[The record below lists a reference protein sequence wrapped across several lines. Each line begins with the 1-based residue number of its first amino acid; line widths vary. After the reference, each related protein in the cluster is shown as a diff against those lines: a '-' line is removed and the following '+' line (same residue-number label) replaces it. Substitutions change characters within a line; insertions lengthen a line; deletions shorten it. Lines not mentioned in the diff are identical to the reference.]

1 MENRNEQIPVEVSK
15 KEVVETLLSAGPDGF
30 HEIVSGFLNDIGQ
43 LCEAMDTLYKKDRK
57 TYTILST
64 MGVLI
69 DVKVTANSF
78 TQKDLFQARLG
89 ACGIGNKFDADGNVI
104 AIYKASE
111 QD

>member
-1 MENRNEQIPVEVSK
+1 MEDKMETTPVEVSK
-15 KEVVETLLSAGPDGF
+15 KEILETLLSAGPNGF

-104 AIYKASE
+104 IADKASE
-111 QD
+111 QN

>member
-1 MENRNEQIPVEVSK
+1 MENIKEQTSIEVSK
-15 KEVVETLLSAGPDGF
+15 KEIVETLLSAGPDGF
-30 HEIVSGFLNDIGQ
+30 NEIVSGFLNDIGQ

-69 DVKVTANSF
+69 NVKVTANSF
-78 TQKDLFQARLG
+78 AQKNLFEARLG

-104 AIYKASE
+104 AIDKANE
-111 QD
+111 QG